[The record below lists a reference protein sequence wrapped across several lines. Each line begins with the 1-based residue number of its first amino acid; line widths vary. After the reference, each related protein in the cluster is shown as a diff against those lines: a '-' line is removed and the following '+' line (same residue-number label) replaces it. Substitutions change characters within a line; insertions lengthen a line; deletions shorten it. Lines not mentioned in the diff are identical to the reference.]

1 MAVWHA
7 VCAAGLVGACMHGH
21 TGRGVT
27 MCSLIREAAPCSMH
41 AEVQKELAAVRFIHL
56 HCVVE
61 RQAEKKTI
69 KRRKYMY
76 KI

>member
-1 MAVWHA
+1 
-7 VCAAGLVGACMHGH
+7 
-21 TGRGVT
+21 

-69 KRRKYMY
+69 RPCSVISIPCVLVCIGMDWNVF
-76 KI
+76 